1 MKKLLSI
8 FSAALVF
15 ISAHGESV
23 VGSKH
28 DLSVNGGSSIKASS
42 EKNPCAFCHT
52 PHHANG
58 ELPLWNHAM
67 SSVSN
72 YVVYGSARLTNL
84 NVVVPQ
90 PNGSS
95 RLCLS
100 CHDGTVALGKITS
113 GAAQIDVVGGSDDG
127 KLPASNPDFIGTDLS
142 NDHPISFVYN
152 AELVNQEVANNDA
165 EVKDPSQ
172 LPPEV
177 KLDGMSRMQCTSCHN
192 PHDNRFGNFLVKES
206 TSDLCLAC
214 HNPPGWSVSPHA
226 VSQKLV
232 PATLAAKIA
241 RQNTSSKSA
250 GAARVANM
258 ESLGCATCHASHQA
272 GSTKHLMQFAAA
284 EQNCLDCHNGVTSK
298 KNLVADFQKPSVHPI
313 TLNRDAH
320 SPVEDPI
327 NPKTRHVACA
337 DCHNAHA
344 ANTDSAK
351 APNASGALANLTGV
365 TSAGGVIK
373 PLLKEYELCF
383 RCHADSIARGP
394 ATVPRQFL
402 DTNTRRQFS
411 AGNQSFHPVV
421 APGKNLTAVPSLIS
435 PWTVNSQM
443 YCTDCHNSD
452 SGSKAG
458 GGGAN
463 GPHGSIYSPILER
476 NLNVTD
482 HQPESP
488 ASYSLCYKCHDRN
501 KVLSNQSFP
510 LHKSHVVNDQTACTT
525 CHDSHGV
532 ANAPH
537 LVNFNTTYV
546 TPGSLG
552 TISYQATGNF
562 KGVCTLSCHGVDHK
576 NASY

>member
-1 MKKLLSI
+1 MKNFLSI
-8 FSAALVF
+8 FSAALIL
-15 ISAHGESV
+15 ISARGESI

-28 DLSVNGGSSIKASS
+28 DLSVNGGSSIKAVS

-100 CHDGTVALGKITS
+100 CHDGTVALGNITS
-113 GAAQIDVVGGSDDG
+113 GAAQIDMQGGVTTM
-127 KLPASNPDFIGTDLS
+127 PAGVNNVGTDLS
-142 NDHPISFVYN
+142 NDHPVSFVY
-152 AELVNQEVANNDA
+152 DA
-165 EVKDPSQ
+165 SLAARDPEVKNPSQ
-172 LPPEV
+172 LPASV
-177 KLDGMSRMQCTSCHN
+177 KLDGLSRMQCTSCHN
-192 PHDNRFGNFLVKES
+192 PHDNQFGNFMVMNNTAS
-206 TSDLCLAC
+206 ALCLAC
-214 HNPPGWSVSPHA
+214 HQPSQWNVAQHA
-226 VSQKLV
+226 VSQKLA
-232 PATLAAKIA
+232 PATLTSKIA
-241 RQNTSSKSA
+241 RQTSSKA
-250 GAARVANM
+250 GGVARAASMAT
-258 ESLGCATCHASHQA
+258 LGCATCHTSHQA
-272 GSTKHLMQFAAA
+272 GSTRHLMQFAAA

-320 SPVEDPI
+320 SLVEDPI

-344 ANTDSAK
+344 ANTDTAK
-351 APNASGALANLTGV
+351 APNASGALAGLTGV

-394 ATVPRQFL
+394 ATVPRQFT

-421 APGKNLTAVPSLIS
+421 APGKNLTGVPSLVS

-452 SGSKAG
+452 SGSKT

-476 NLNVTD
+476 NLSLTD

-488 ASYSLCYKCHDRN
+488 ASYALCYKCHDRN

-510 LHKSHVVNDQTACTT
+510 LHKSHVMNDQTACTT

-552 TISYQATGNF
+552 TISYQSAGNF

-576 NASY
+576 NSAY

>member
-1 MKKLLSI
+1 MKIFLSI
-8 FSAALVF
+8 FSAALVL
-15 ISAHGESV
+15 ISARGESI

-113 GAAQIDVVGGSDDG
+113 GAAEIDVVGGNAG
-127 KLPASNPDFIGTDLS
+127 KLPVDNPDYIGTDLS

-152 AELVNQEVANNDA
+152 AELVNNEIAHNDP

-177 KLDGMSRMQCTSCHN
+177 KLDSLSRMQCTSCHN
-192 PHDNRFGNFLVKES
+192 PHDNRFGNFLVKET

-232 PATLAAKIA
+232 PAVLASKIA
-241 RQNTSSKSA
+241 RQKASSKNG
-250 GAARVANM
+250 GAARVSNM
-258 ESLGCATCHASHQA
+258 AALGCATCHATHQA
-272 GSTKHLMQFAAA
+272 GSTRHLMQFAAA
-284 EQNCLDCHNGVTSK
+284 EQNCLVCHNGGTSQ
-298 KNLVADFQKPSVHPI
+298 KNLAADFQKPSVHPI
-313 TLNRDAH
+313 TLNRNAH

-344 ANTDSAK
+344 ANTDAAK
-351 APNASGALANLTGV
+351 APNASGAFANVTGV

-394 ATVPRQFL
+394 ATVPRQFT

-452 SGSKAG
+452 SAAKAG

-482 HQPESP
+482 HQLESP
-488 ASYSLCYKCHDRN
+488 ASYALCYKCHDRN
-501 KVLSNQSFP
+501 KVLSNQSFS
-510 LHKSHVVNDQTACTT
+510 LHQSHVVNDQTACTT

-532 ANAPH
+532 ANAPR

-552 TISYQATGNF
+552 TISYQSTGNF

-576 NASY
+576 NARY